1 MHQIFTKIL
10 EIVFRTS
17 TLCLNK
23 VAEIEATVAA
33 SDIND
38 SELGFIHAQMSSID
52 PFQMKVMVVSLLLFA
67 IILVCRKIVTLD
79 QAVSRA

>member
-10 EIVFRTS
+10 EIVFRAS

-23 VAEIEATVAA
+23 VAEIEATGAA

-38 SELGFIHAQMSSID
+38 SGMAFVHAQMSMID
-52 PFQMKVMVVSLLLFA
+52 PLQLKVIVVSLLLFA
-67 IILVCRKIVTLD
+67 IILVCRKIVSLD
-79 QAVSRA
+79 QAVART